1 MWIFIG
7 DEYRGLFARWQSNFR
22 AIWLNTSVQ
31 QYQFSI
37 HWWEWHYFIRHDMAF
52 SQSPRHTVGLNI
64 KNCQILD
71 WKNCE
76 IGRSCN
82 DLTNFEYCRKR
93 KLYKFAETCMEKP
106 IFGGFLPFGITVQRY
121 RLQRLLQITFHGKTR
136 QMGTRPRSWRKDWR
150 KGNVV
155 ILVPV
160 YAAFPIRIQIN
171 KKKAIRILPT
181 MNGTVSPIMKKGLTQ
196 RQRLCH
202 PSPTHPHDISYE
214 QQCFLRMVHIMEV
227 SAFFFTFLACYGTI
241 YLDFW

>member
-22 AIWLNTSVQ
+22 AIWLRSVQ

-52 SQSPRHTVGLNI
+52 SQPH
-64 KNCQILD
+64 
-71 WKNCE
+71 
-76 IGRSCN
+76 
-82 DLTNFEYCRKR
+82 
-93 KLYKFAETCMEKP
+93 
-106 IFGGFLPFGITVQRY
+106 RY

-136 QMGTRPRSWRKDWR
+136 QMGTRPRLWRKDWR

-160 YAAFPIRIQIN
+160 YCNLICFSNQNSSYNEWYRVPDYEERIDA
-171 KKKAIRILPT
+171 KAKALPSKPNSSAWYILRT
-181 MNGTVSPIMKKGLTQ
+181 TVFFKNG
-196 RQRLCH
+196 
-202 PSPTHPHDISYE
+202 SYHGG
-214 QQCFLRMVHIMEV
+214 QCFY
-227 SAFFFTFLACYGTI
+227 SNFFACYGTI

>member
-22 AIWLNTSVQ
+22 AIWLSTSVQ

-52 SQSPRHTVGLNI
+52 SQLH
-64 KNCQILD
+64 
-71 WKNCE
+71 
-76 IGRSCN
+76 
-82 DLTNFEYCRKR
+82 
-93 KLYKFAETCMEKP
+93 
-106 IFGGFLPFGITVQRY
+106 RY

-171 KKKAIRILPT
+171 KKKQSEFFLQWMVLCPRLWKKDWHKGKGFAIQAQLTRMIYPT
-181 MNGTVSPIMKKGLTQ
+181 NNSV
-196 RQRLCH
+196 
-202 PSPTHPHDISYE
+202 
-214 QQCFLRMVHIMEV
+214 F
-227 SAFFFTFLACYGTI
+227 
-241 YLDFW
+241 